1 MSVSLYMCYRR
12 GIECFLDAMEKNTTV
27 QECRR
32 VRSIWWSLS
41 HPRNHETW
49 CHHVPSQFLK
59 SPEVPKTYQNVPEPK
74 KTTSDDIFVHL
85 SEDVTVY
92 TSCYLLR
99 VALGPDTLGCS
110 SKDWL
115 LGVSYAEV
123 SLKYHILARRNPS
136 FTFYSCCVEEFFTF
150 ASEPSN
156 TNHHQTSDGR
166 RQSIDGSPMALSYPF
181 FQVLSGLIRMV
192 EGNFLL
198 APEVSKALFE
208 AIMIGLFLVVDAGFP
223 DAFSEVDRS
232 LIRGW
237 DLCVA
242 SRSPC

>member
-41 HPRNHETW
+41 HPRNHERS
-49 CHHVPSQFLK
+49 CAK
-59 SPEVPKTYQNVPEPK
+59 SISEKSGSAQKVSKRPRTKI
-74 KTTSDDIFVHL
+74 TTSDDIFVHV
-85 SEDVTVY
+85 SEDF

-99 VALGPDTLGCS
+99 VALGPDTLGCT

-115 LGVSYAEV
+115 RGVSYTEV
-123 SLKYHILARRNPS
+123 SLKYHFLARRNPS
-136 FTFYSCCVEEFFTF
+136 FTFYSCWVEEFFTF

-156 TNHHQTSDGR
+156 MNHHQTSDGR

-192 EGNFLL
+192 EGNLLL
-198 APEVSKALFE
+198 ASEVSKALFE
-208 AIMIGLFLVVDAGFP
+208 AILIGLFFVVDSGFP

-232 LIRGW
+232 LIRGL